1 MWIYRHL
8 FIELA
13 KNMKIKPKKMF
24 CLCFPLNTMNEMC
37 LFAKCGLLDTG
48 LKPRCSYH
56 GPQWARWCQRCSI
69 YRIVLLLWCNAV
81 TVYQIRAFVI
91 HYIPWPSAWLQWK
104 TTRCLFCQL
113 QINDWRRYS
122 WVTFFSFQVFSTMR
136 EKRPKI
142 NRPFYFRPIYL
153 SILITV

>member
-1 MWIYRHL
+1 
-8 FIELA
+8 
-13 KNMKIKPKKMF
+13 
-24 CLCFPLNTMNEMC
+24 MNEMC
-37 LFAKCGLLDTG
+37 LFAKWGLLDTG

-69 YRIVLLLWCNAV
+69 YRILLLLWCNAV

-104 TTRCLFCQL
+104 KTRRLFCQL

-122 WVTFFSFQVFSTMR
+122 WVTFFSFQVFSLIHQSFRFIFMHFSPHFHANI
-136 EKRPKI
+136 RPKTQ
-142 NRPFYFRPIYL
+142 YL
-153 SILITV
+153 TDLTFEHLY